1 LKASA
6 PQTRRWL
13 LRLVQIGAAVGIFA
27 ILWHAADGREAL
39 RLLANAD
46 PWWFVGAIAALTVQ
60 TILSALRWRLTASR
74 LGIVV
79 DVRTAVREYYLS
91 QVINQSLPGGMV
103 GDAARA
109 VRSRGQAGLAKAGQA
124 VVLERL
130 MGQIVMFLF
139 LAGAFAA
146 TWMAP
151 GGLVWPTAVAF
162 PLALGLAAG
171 FALPPL
177 LWSATRMPGLLGRWA
192 ALLHEIIHAGLMQRG
207 TLGWQVLLSIGTAS
221 CNLAAFAFC
230 ARAVGVT
237 LPLGA
242 LLAIVPLVLF
252 TMLIPLSMSG
262 WGLREGAAAALF
274 PIAGATARRA
284 SRPAWPS
291 GLPSSSPCCPGSC
304 LSCSGR
310 RRRRFEPRRHE
321 PVIAPRPAQG
331 LPSLPPG
338 LRFISSR
345 KEPPR

>member
-1 LKASA
+1 LSGLL

-74 LGIVV
+74 LGIMV

-146 TWMAP
+146 TWIAP
-151 GGLVWPTAVAF
+151 GGLVWPSGGRF
-162 PLALGLAAG
+162 PAGARPRRGLRAA
-171 FALPPL
+171 AAPVVRDPD
-177 LWSATRMPGLLGRWA
+177 AGLLGRWA
-192 ALLHEIIHAGLMQRG
+192 SLLHEIIHAGLMQRG
-207 TLGWQVLLSIGTAS
+207 TLGRQVLISIGTAS

-230 ARAVGVT
+230 ARAVGVS
-237 LPLGA
+237 LPLGT
-242 LLAIVPLVLF
+242 LLADRAARALHDAHPAVDERLGPARRRGCGALPHRRGHGGAGLRDERGLRARLHPRRAARLVPLL
-252 TMLIPLSMSG
+252 LG
-262 WGLREGAAAALF
+262 QKAE
-274 PIAGATARRA
+274 TART
-284 SRPAWPS
+284 
-291 GLPSSSPCCPGSC
+291 
-304 LSCSGR
+304 
-310 RRRRFEPRRHE
+310 
-321 PVIAPRPAQG
+321 
-331 LPSLPPG
+331 
-338 LRFISSR
+338 
-345 KEPPR
+345 

>member
-1 LKASA
+1 LKESS
-6 PQTRRWL
+6 PQTRWWL
-13 LRLVQIGAAVGIFA
+13 LRLVQIGAAIGIFA

-39 RLLANAD
+39 RLLTNAD
-46 PWWFVGAIAALTVQ
+46 PWLFVGAIAALTVQ

-74 LGIVV
+74 LGILV

-109 VRSRGQAGLAKAGQA
+109 VRSRRQAGLAKAGQA

-146 TWMAP
+146 TWITP
-151 GGLVWPTAVAF
+151 GGLVWPAAIAF
-162 PLALGLAAG
+162 PLALALAAG

-192 ALLHEIIHAGLMQRG
+192 SLLHEIIHAGLMQRG
-207 TLGWQVLLSIGTAS
+207 TLGRQVLLSIGTAS

-230 ARAVGVT
+230 ARAVGVS

-274 PIAGATARRA
+274 PIAGATA
-284 SRPAWPS
+284 
-291 GLPSSSPCCPGSC
+291 
-304 LSCSGR
+304 
-310 RRRRFEPRRHE
+310 
-321 PVIAPRPAQG
+321 AQG
-331 LPSLPPG
+331 FATSVAFGLAFILAVLPG
-338 LRFISSR
+338 LVPLLLGR
-345 KEPPR
+345 KAETAGT

>member
-1 LKASA
+1 LSRLSPTA
-6 PQTRRWL
+6 RRWL
-13 LRLVQIGAAVGIFA
+13 LRLVQVGAAGAIFA

-46 PWWFVGAIAALTVQ
+46 PWWFAGAIAALTVQ

-74 LGIVV
+74 LGITV
-79 DVRTAVREYYLS
+79 DVRKAVREYYLS

-109 VRSRGQAGLAKAGQA
+109 VRSRAQAGLARAGQA

-146 TWMAP
+146 TWLAP
-151 GGLVWPTAVAF
+151 GGLVWPTAVAL
-162 PLALGLAAG
+162 PLALALAAG
-171 FALPPL
+171 FAMPPL

-192 ALLHEIIHAGLMQRG
+192 SLLHEIIHAGLMQRG
-207 TLGWQVLLSIGTAS
+207 TLGRQVLLSLGTAS

-230 ARAVGVT
+230 ARAVGVS
-237 LPLGA
+237 LPLGT

-274 PIAGATARRA
+274 PLAGATAA
-284 SRPAWPS
+284 EGFATSVAF
-291 GLPSSSPCCPGSC
+291 GLAFI
-304 LSCSGR
+304 LA
-310 RRRRFEPRRHE
+310 
-321 PVIAPRPAQG
+321 V
-331 LPSLPPG
+331 LPG
-338 LRFISSR
+338 LVPLLLGT
-345 KEPPR
+345 KAETAGT